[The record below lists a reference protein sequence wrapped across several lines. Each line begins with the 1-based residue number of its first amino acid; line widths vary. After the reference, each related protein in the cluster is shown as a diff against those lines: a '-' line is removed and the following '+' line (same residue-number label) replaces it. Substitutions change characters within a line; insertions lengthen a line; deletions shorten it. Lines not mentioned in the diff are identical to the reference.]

1 MIIRKPYAFLIR
13 NFKKIHI
20 ALLLLSLFVVYKLF
34 DVSSFVNDFMRLG
47 SYDFYLDPITNHI
60 SFLLLLSVFLI
71 FLGSLSIL
79 ILLRYKNKQWKIY
92 LIPVIEYLILFFVLN
107 MIKNFFDG
115 YTNDV
120 KTTDIRLTKD
130 LLLMFTIAQIPAI
143 VTFVIRVF
151 GLDKK
156 KFNFNTDQEFLE
168 LSEKDREEVEIN
180 LDIDKNSIAR
190 TYKRIKRNIGYFYT
204 EHKAICISIVSI
216 FIIGVAF
223 TSYKHF
229 FVTNK
234 SYKEGELYSAN
245 GYTIKIND
253 VYFTDKDYKGDI
265 ISKKSNFIIVRLDVK
280 NNSEPRVLELDNFH
294 IKNGTSD
301 FAPTRKT
308 YEKEFIDLGD
318 TYSRVKELKRDEKV
332 SFILVY
338 KVDKDLKKDKFIVCY
353 QENEGILRK
362 IKVNVKDI
370 SEIEKQKNLKLG
382 DYLKIE
388 ILSNPDTISIDY
400 IEVTDTAEYTTRS
413 CNANGCA
420 INDYVLSSDGSYKIL
435 KLEFASELYGA
446 SKMITFLE
454 RYGKIIYKNSDGEE
468 KEVEIKNAISRKYYG
483 KVVYLKLPKDVT
495 DSTKLTLNLKIRNK
509 EYNYKLN

>member
-20 ALLLLSLFVVYKLF
+20 FLLVLSLFVVYKLF
-34 DVSSFVNDFMRLG
+34 DVSSFVNEFMRLG
-47 SYDFYLDPITNHI
+47 TYDFYLDPITNHI

-107 MIKNFFDG
+107 MIKSFFDG

-120 KTTDIRLTKD
+120 KTTDLRLTKD

-156 KFNFNTDQEFLE
+156 RFNFNTDQEFLE

-190 TYKRIKRNIGYFYT
+190 TYKKVKRNIGYFYA
-204 EHKAICISIVSI
+204 EHKTICIGI
-216 FIIGVAF
+216 FSLLLLGIAF

-234 SYKEGELYSAN
+234 AYQEGELYSAN
-245 GYTIKIND
+245 GYTIKIDD
-253 VYFTDKDYKGDI
+253 VYFTDKDYKGNV
-265 ISKKSNFIIVRLDVK
+265 ISKKSNFVIVRLEVK
-280 NNSEPRVLELDNFH
+280 NNSEPRVLELENFH
-294 IKNGTSD
+294 LRNGTSD
-301 FAPTRKT
+301 FTSTRKT
-308 YEKEFIDLGD
+308 YEKEFIDLGE
-318 TYSRVKELKRDEKV
+318 TYSRVKELKRDEKT

-338 KVDKDLKKDKFIVCY
+338 KVDKKLNKNRFVVFY
-353 QENEGILRK
+353 QEDGGILRK
-362 IKVNVKDI
+362 IKVKVKDI
-370 SEIEKQKNLKLG
+370 SKIEKQKDLTLG
-382 DYLKIE
+382 DDLKID
-388 ILSNPDTISIDY
+388 IINNPDTISIDDA
-400 IEVTDTAEYTTRS
+400 EVTEET
-413 CNANGCA
+413 
-420 INDYVLSSDGSYKIL
+420 DYKIKDCSSEKCVIENEILASNGSYKIL
-435 KLEFASELYGA
+435 KMNFGSETYSSNKLLL
-446 SKMITFLE
+446 FLE
-454 RYGKIIYKNSDGEE
+454 RYGKIIYKDNEKIE
-468 KEVEIKNAISRKYYG
+468 KEVEIKSAINKKYYG
-483 KVVYLKLPKDVT
+483 KSVYLKLPNEIT
-495 DSTKLTLNLKIRNK
+495 ELTELTLKLIIRNK
-509 EYNYKLN
+509 EYNYQLN